1 MRHSPWPRPSKYA
14 FANSL
19 QSALKLDERGLLH
32 SYLTWRKIRQM
43 DHFLPLIL
51 GGSGCK
57 SAVAGLFEIW
67 RRHDCQAVTPETWAD
82 LISLIEGSEFAVKR
96 CVYLRC
102 IQCHIKMMTLDA
114 PKMKATFEG
123 ICGTLNQ
130 RTRSESG
137 FTDNFGGKSEQIPRL
152 VVFLG
157 FGGHFWASRRTIPHW
172 N

>member
-67 RRHDCQAVTPETWAD
+67 RRHDCHPWNMGRPHPFNWVFRICRQKEYLSSVHPMSRQDDDIRCTEDESNFWRQMWNPQSKDEVWAW
-82 LISLIEGSEFAVKR
+82 
-96 CVYLRC
+96 VYRQLRR
-102 IQCHIKMMTLDA
+102 HT
-114 PKMKATFEG
+114 
-123 ICGTLNQ
+123 
-130 RTRSESG
+130 
-137 FTDNFGGKSEQIPRL
+137 EQIPRR

-157 FGGHFWASRRTIPHW
+157 FGGHFWASRRTIPHC